1 MHRAQAVG
9 SSIFRSIH
17 LLIKGG
23 EIGEGGEKVN
33 KLECR
38 KNAGGIKMKKLVV
51 TSLFILMAF
60 VAGQAQKFA
69 FVDTQY
75 ILDNLPEFTEAQAQ
89 LDEISAQWQKE
100 IEAKF
105 AEVDKMYK
113 DYQAQSVLLPED
125 MKKKK
130 EQEIVDKEKEAKNL
144 QKQKFGKDG
153 ELFKKRQELVKPIQE
168 KVYNAIQEV
177 ATANNYSVI
186 FDKGGSLTM
195 LYANPKYDVSD
206 EVLDNLGATMSNRKG
221 KTTTGGTQKS
231 ADPGF
236 KTTNPDNPGSVPDK
250 RK

>member
-1 MHRAQAVG
+1 
-9 SSIFRSIH
+9 
-17 LLIKGG
+17 
-23 EIGEGGEKVN
+23 
-33 KLECR
+33 
-38 KNAGGIKMKKLVV
+38 MKKL
-51 TSLFILMAF
+51 ILLSVFCVFTVAF
-60 VAGQAQKFA
+60 MQAQKFA

-89 LDEISAQWQKE
+89 LDDLSAQWQKE

-130 EQEIVDKEKEAKNL
+130 EQDIVDKEKEAKNL

-153 ELFKKRQELVKPIQE
+153 DLFKKRQELVKPIQE
-168 KVYNAIQEV
+168 KLYNAIQEI
-177 ATANNYSVI
+177 ATTNNYSVI

-206 EVLDNLGATMSNRKG
+206 DVLDNLGASQSGRKG
-221 KTTTGGTQKS
+221 KPQPGATQKTGTTGTTG
-231 ADPGF
+231 
-236 KTTNPDNPGSVPDK
+236 TTNTQDGKTGEPASQE
-250 RK
+250 RKK

>member
-1 MHRAQAVG
+1 
-9 SSIFRSIH
+9 
-17 LLIKGG
+17 
-23 EIGEGGEKVN
+23 
-33 KLECR
+33 
-38 KNAGGIKMKKLVV
+38 MKKLILLSVFFVISVV
-51 TSLFILMAF
+51 FL
-60 VAGQAQKFA
+60 QAQKFA

-89 LDEISAQWQKE
+89 LDEFSVQWQKE
-100 IEAKF
+100 VEAKF

-130 EQEIVDKEKEAKNL
+130 EQEIVDREKEAKNL

-153 ELFKKRQELVKPIQE
+153 DLFRKRQELVKPIQE

-177 ATANNYSVI
+177 ATTNNYSVI

-206 EVLDNLGATMSNRKG
+206 EVLDNLGATMSSRKG
-221 KTTTGGTQKS
+221 KSAAPGSTQK
-231 ADPGF
+231 PGEF
-236 KTTNPDNPGSVPDK
+236 GTKTGTPDNTGAPD
-250 RK
+250 RKK